1 MERFIKALD
10 FSDLFIW
17 ERARSK
23 RSERGGNERDDVGEH
38 SVYYNQVDQ
47 SDVFLLV

>member
-17 ERARSK
+17 ERAHRK
-23 RSERGGNERDDVGEH
+23 CSERGGNKWDDVGEH

-47 SDVFLLV
+47 SDVFRLV